1 MDAEQVAVSDHSWAS
16 GTVDSL
22 ATVMVFCSASALAVL
37 MVGAPVDALE
47 LSSACKMDDL
57 LVGWSVMLKGIST
70 AIPPMVEKMV
80 SSLAAK

>member
-1 MDAEQVAVSDHSWAS
+1 M
-16 GTVDSL
+16 VDSL
-22 ATVMVFCSASALAVL
+22 ATVMEFCSASALAVL
-37 MVGAPVDALE
+37 MVGAQVDALE